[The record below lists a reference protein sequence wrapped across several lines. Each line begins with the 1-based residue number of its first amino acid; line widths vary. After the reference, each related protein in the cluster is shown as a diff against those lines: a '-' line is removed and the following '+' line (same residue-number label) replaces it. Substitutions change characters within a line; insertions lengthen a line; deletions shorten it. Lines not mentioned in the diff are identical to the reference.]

1 MHRLHLLLLCTLLLC
16 HTTRVCAEDI
26 YLPRSNDREPWA
38 PYIVEL
44 MRAALARAPGPTPD
58 RFHWLE
64 THMTQDRAFMQL
76 RSNQRLDIYWSMTS
90 QAREQCVQVIR
101 IPLLKGLL
109 GNRLLVIR
117 PESASRFANVRTL
130 DDLRRDFKLGQGHD
144 WPDTTIQKAAGLN
157 TVTSS
162 TYDTLYSMLQAQRFD
177 AIPLGVNEVDDELGK
192 HTELNLMVEP
202 NLALSYPAPV
212 FFFVAP
218 QKVELARRL
227 ETGLQRMIS
236 DGSFDAMFE
245 KRWSKTLLSKN
256 MKNRRIFML
265 PNPLLSPETSE
276 MLRRHPEY
284 FFLGKRQ
291 DSTTPP
297 SGLRQ

>member
-1 MHRLHLLLLCTLLLC
+1 MHRLRLLLLCTLLLC
-16 HTTRVCAEDI
+16 HTTRVYAEDI

-44 MRAALARAPGPTPD
+44 MRAALAKAPGPTPD

-90 QAREQCVQVIR
+90 QAREQGVQVIR

-117 PESASRFANVRTL
+117 PDSASRFANVRTL
-130 DDLRRDFKLGQGHD
+130 DDLRRNFKLGQGHD

-192 HTELNLMVEP
+192 HADLNLMVEP
-202 NLALSYPAPV
+202 SLALSYPAPV

-227 ETGLQRMIS
+227 EAGLQRMIS

-256 MKNRRIFML
+256 MKNRRIFVL

-276 MLRRHPEY
+276 MIRRHPEY
-284 FFLGKRQ
+284 FLFGKKL
-291 DSTTPP
+291 DSTTPS
-297 SGLRQ
+297 SGLR

>member
-1 MHRLHLLLLCTLLLC
+1 MYRLRPLLLCILLLC
-16 HTTRVCAEDI
+16 QAAPLRAEDI

-38 PYIVEL
+38 PYINEL
-44 MRAALARAPGPTPD
+44 LRTALAKAPGATPD
-58 RFHWLE
+58 QFHWLE

-76 RSNQRLDIYWSMTS
+76 RSNQRLDVYWSMTS
-90 QAREQCVQVIR
+90 QAREQGVKVIR

-117 PESASRFANVRTL
+117 PESAERFARVRTL
-130 DDLRRDFKLGQGHD
+130 DDLRNNFKLGQGHD

-192 HTELNLMVEP
+192 HADLNLMVEP
-202 NLALSYPAPV
+202 TLALSYPAPV

-218 QKVELARRL
+218 KRVELARRL
-227 ETGLQRMIS
+227 EAGLQRMIS

-245 KRWSKTLLSKN
+245 KRWSRTLLSKN
-256 MKNRRIFML
+256 MKNRRIFAL

-276 MLRRHPEY
+276 MIRRHPEY
-284 FFLGKRQ
+284 FQLSKQLEG
-291 DSTTPP
+291 TAPA

>member
-1 MHRLHLLLLCTLLLC
+1 MCRLRPLLLCILLLC
-16 HTTRVCAEDI
+16 LAAPLRAEDI

-38 PYIVEL
+38 PYIIEL
-44 MRAALARAPGPTPD
+44 LRTALAKAPGATPD
-58 RFHWLE
+58 QFHWLE

-76 RSNQRLDIYWSMTS
+76 RSNQRLDVYWSMTS
-90 QAREQCVQVIR
+90 QAREQGVKVIR

-117 PESASRFANVRTL
+117 PESAERFARVRTL
-130 DDLRRDFKLGQGHD
+130 DELRNNFKLGQGHD

-192 HTELNLMVEP
+192 HADLNLMVEP
-202 NLALSYPAPV
+202 TLALSYPAPV

-218 QKVELARRL
+218 QRIDLARRL
-227 ETGLQRMIS
+227 EAGLQRMIS

-245 KRWSKTLLSKN
+245 KRWSRTLLSKN
-256 MKNRRIFML
+256 MKNRRIFAL

-276 MLRRHPEY
+276 MIRRHPEY
-284 FFLGKRQ
+284 FQLSNKLEG
-291 DSTTPP
+291 TAPA